1 LALTPGTRLGGYE
14 IAAQI
19 GKGGM
24 GEVYRARDLKLG
36 RDVAIKVLPED
47 VAREQE
53 RLARFEREGRT
64 LASLNHP
71 NIANIY
77 GLEDTGNI
85 RALVMELV
93 EGPTLADRI
102 VRGPVPPAE
111 AVSIARQIVDALDA
125 AHERGV
131 VHRDLKPANIKIT
144 PDGVVKVL
152 DFGLAKA
159 ADDPVR
165 PDLSVS
171 PTITAVGTRDGV
183 ILGTAAYMSPEQAR
197 GSAIDKRTDIWA
209 FGCVLYEMFIAR
221 SAFGRDTLS
230 DTIVAILDR
239 DPDWSALPP
248 STPNGLRTL
257 MRRCLE
263 KEQKRRL
270 RDIGDAHSDLDATP
284 ASADATATEKTPA
297 RAVPILPWSIAA
309 LSLIA
314 LAATLW
320 ALWSVSRRPSSASP
334 FSRITP
340 ITAGPARE
348 FGPAISPDGKW
359 VAYVS
364 NAGGSQNV
372 WVKSLAGG
380 DPVNLTATSGL
391 DISGSSGVGGLEV
404 SPDGSRIA
412 VQARVR
418 GSTTQFATY
427 EIPAPFPGPP
437 RALLDPGFIGMRWSP
452 DGKRMTFI
460 RAGASAGD
468 AILVADG
475 DGTNRRVIVPVD
487 GGLHRH
493 WLTWSQDGFI
503 YYMQPVAT
511 GFNVAQTEIYRVAAN
526 GGKPE
531 PVITTLKRAM
541 FPLPL
546 ANGGL
551 IYSADPA
558 SVELGMWWRDAG
570 GTAQPLTF
578 GVGDYTEPRVSADGR
593 LLVATRYENHQAL
606 VRIETSG
613 LQAGQITPLTDGF
626 GGDLDPSAVPTSTRM
641 VFSSTRTGTR
651 HLWTANMD
659 GTDVRPLTSGDAQDE
674 RPVLSPD
681 GQTIAFV
688 SDRGGQRAIWLIA
701 AAGGSP
707 RKLVDAQPVSNLS
720 WSRNATEIAY
730 AAGAGTWPGLWSVSV
745 ADGKVRQIT
754 IPGTVGEPVWS
765 PISDLIAYLEPTMTG
780 PSSTGL
786 SFIAPDGNPQSAK
799 ALKAPNISSGFTNG
813 ITAWSQDGR
822 RLAVASQNTNA
833 ATSIWLV
840 DPDAANP
847 FKKLVELP
855 IGPRIRGITWTNDG
869 ALIVGQQDATS
880 DIVLMDQGAAAAP
893 AN

>member
-1 LALTPGTRLGGYE
+1 
-14 IAAQI
+14 
-19 GKGGM
+19 M

-36 RDVAIKVLPED
+36 RDVAIKVLPD
-47 VAREQE
+47 AVAREQE
-53 RLARFEREGRT
+53 RLVRFEREGRT
-64 LASLNHP
+64 LAALNHP

-77 GLEDTGNI
+77 GLEDTGDV

-125 AHERGV
+125 AHERGI

-144 PDGVVKVL
+144 PEGVVKVL

-159 ADDPVR
+159 ADEMAR
-165 PDLSVS
+165 PDLTQS
-171 PTITAVGTRDGV
+171 PTITGVNTRDGV

-197 GSAIDKRTDIWA
+197 GAVVDKRTDIWA
-209 FGCVLYEMFIAR
+209 FGCVLYEMLVGR
-221 SAFGRDTLS
+221 STFSRDTLS

-239 DPDWSALPP
+239 APDWTALPP
-248 STPNGLRTL
+248 DTPASVRTL
-257 MRRCLE
+257 IRRCLE
-263 KEQKRRL
+263 KDHKRRL
-270 RDIGDAHSDLDATP
+270 RDIGDARADFDAPIVT
-284 ASADATATEKTPA
+284 AQATRQSTSRSRPL
-297 RAVPILPWSIAA
+297 LPWAVAA
-309 LSLIA
+309 ASLVA
-314 LAATLW
+314 LASTW
-320 ALWSVSRRPSSASP
+320 WSANRRPSTPAAP
-334 FSRITP
+334 MFSRIIP

-364 NAGGSQNV
+364 NAGGSPNV
-372 WVKSLAGG
+372 WVKFLAGG

-391 DISGSSGVGGLEV
+391 DISASSAIGGLEV

-418 GSTTQFATY
+418 GSTTAFATY
-427 EIPAPFPGPP
+427 EIPAPLPGPP
-437 RALLDPGFIGMRWSP
+437 RALLDTSFLGMRWSP

-460 RAGASAGD
+460 RAGATAGD
-468 AILVADG
+468 AIWIADG
-475 DGTNRRVIVPVD
+475 DGTNRREIVPAN

-503 YYMQPVAT
+503 YYMQPIAT

-531 PVITTLKRAM
+531 PVVATLKRAM

-551 IYSADPA
+551 IYSADPT
-558 SVELGMWWRDAG
+558 SVDLAMWWRAAD
-570 GTAQPLTF
+570 GTVQPLTF
-578 GVGDYTEPRVSADGR
+578 GVGDYTEPRMSADGR

-606 VRIETSG
+606 MRIETTG
-613 LQAGQITPLTDGF
+613 PQAGQVTPLTDGF
-626 GGDLDPSAVPTSTRM
+626 GGDLDPHVVPTSARM
-641 VFSSTRTGTR
+641 VFSSTRAGTR
-651 HLWTANMD
+651 HLWTANFN
-659 GTDVRPLTSGDAQDE
+659 GSDVRPLTSGEAQDD
-674 RPVLSPD
+674 RPAFSPD

-707 RKLVDAQPVSNLS
+707 RKLVDALPVSNLS
-720 WSRNATEIAY
+720 WSRNATDIVY

-745 ADGKVRQIT
+745 ADGKARQIT
-754 IPGTVGEPVWS
+754 TPGIVGEPVWS
-765 PISDLIAYLEPTMTG
+765 PTRDLIAYLEPAMTG
-780 PSSTGL
+780 PSFVGL
-786 SFIAPDGNPQSAK
+786 SLIAADGNRQSAK

-813 ITAWSQDGR
+813 TTAWSFDGR
-822 RLAVASQNTNA
+822 RLAVTSQNTNA
-833 ATSIWLV
+833 ATSVWLV
-840 DPDAANP
+840 DPDAAVP
-847 FKKLVELP
+847 FRKLVELP

-869 ALIVGQQDATS
+869 ALIVGQQDASS
-880 DIVLMDQGAAAAP
+880 DIVLMDQGATVAAGR
-893 AN
+893 

>member
-1 LALTPGTRLGGYE
+1 
-14 IAAQI
+14 
-19 GKGGM
+19 
-24 GEVYRARDLKLG
+24 
-36 RDVAIKVLPED
+36 
-47 VAREQE
+47 
-53 RLARFEREGRT
+53 
-64 LASLNHP
+64 
-71 NIANIY
+71 
-77 GLEDTGNI
+77 
-85 RALVMELV
+85 
-93 EGPTLADRI
+93 
-102 VRGPVPPAE
+102 
-111 AVSIARQIVDALDA
+111 
-125 AHERGV
+125 
-131 VHRDLKPANIKIT
+131 
-144 PDGVVKVL
+144 
-152 DFGLAKA
+152 
-159 ADDPVR
+159 
-165 PDLSVS
+165 
-171 PTITAVGTRDGV
+171 
-183 ILGTAAYMSPEQAR
+183 
-197 GSAIDKRTDIWA
+197 
-209 FGCVLYEMFIAR
+209 
-221 SAFGRDTLS
+221 
-230 DTIVAILDR
+230 
-239 DPDWSALPP
+239 
-248 STPNGLRTL
+248 
-257 MRRCLE
+257 
-263 KEQKRRL
+263 
-270 RDIGDAHSDLDATP
+270 
-284 ASADATATEKTPA
+284 
-297 RAVPILPWSIAA
+297 
-309 LSLIA
+309 
-314 LAATLW
+314 
-320 ALWSVSRRPSSASP
+320 
-334 FSRITP
+334 
-340 ITAGPARE
+340 
-348 FGPAISPDGKW
+348 
-359 VAYVS
+359 
-364 NAGGSQNV
+364 
-372 WVKSLAGG
+372 
-380 DPVNLTATSGL
+380 
-391 DISGSSGVGGLEV
+391 
-404 SPDGSRIA
+404 
-412 VQARVR
+412 
-418 GSTTQFATY
+418 
-427 EIPAPFPGPP
+427 
-437 RALLDPGFIGMRWSP
+437 
-452 DGKRMTFI
+452 
-460 RAGASAGD
+460 
-468 AILVADG
+468 
-475 DGTNRRVIVPVD
+475 
-487 GGLHRH
+487 
-493 WLTWSQDGFI
+493 
-503 YYMQPVAT
+503 MQPIAT